1 MGGCCWPDLS
11 GAGGVAWG
19 PVLTFAYTQFS
30 DAGTS
35 KSILLYTL
43 PKKGVIHGVIC
54 KHSTKFEGGAIT
66 QVTASAGIVGD
77 VDRFLTNFIVS
88 TAPAD
93 DNFGITHI
101 LDAISFGASTAL
113 QVTLKSTGGPLNTLT
128 AGSVDLYLLLSAV
141 T

>member
-1 MGGCCWPDLS
+1 MGGCCWPAPLT
-11 GAGGVAWG
+11 GI
-19 PVLTFAYTQFS
+19 PVWSLVQTFSFSQFA

-66 QVTASAGIVGD
+66 KVTASSGIIGD

-88 TAPAD
+88 TAPAN

-101 LDAISFGASTAL
+101 LDSINFSISTAL

-128 AGSVDLYLLLSAV
+128 AGSVDFWLLLSAV
-141 T
+141 N